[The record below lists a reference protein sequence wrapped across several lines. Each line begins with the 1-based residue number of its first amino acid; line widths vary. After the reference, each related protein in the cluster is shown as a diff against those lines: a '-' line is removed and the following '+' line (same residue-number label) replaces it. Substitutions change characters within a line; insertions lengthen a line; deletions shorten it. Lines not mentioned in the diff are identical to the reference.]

1 MNKIN
6 RHIRRF
12 IYFSFLL
19 IQKYLNWKTTLVLIA
34 VVIAATAMFFANRLT
49 KKLAYEERKKV
60 DVIQQALEMAVKQ
73 NEENLILASTIISSN
88 ETIPL
93 INTDSKDS
101 IINIIN
107 IDTLVSN
114 NQKDREQHL
123 IRVLAELKKMHPPI
137 EISISDTEKQ
147 FIYYGESQLLKQL
160 RYFPYLLLFILF
172 LFLLIVATFI
182 NTSGRQI
189 RDKVWVGMSK
199 ETAHQLGT
207 PLTSLVAWLEYLKT
221 TNIEKPALEEMQ
233 KDVFRLQLI
242 ADRFSKIG
250 SVPQLEEEILQ
261 NRLKEIISYMQ
272 RRASKNVQFEIHSNK
287 PEVLVVIC
295 GPLFDW
301 VIENLIRNALDAMD
315 GKGKISLQIRD
326 EITQTVI
333 DITDTGKGISPK
345 NVKRVFNPG
354 FSTKK
359 RGWGLGLSLAKRIIS
374 EYHYGDMFVKKS
386 ELGKGTT
393 FRIILKR

>member
-1 MNKIN
+1 M
-6 RHIRRF
+6 
-12 IYFSFLL
+12 
-19 IQKYLNWKTTLVLIA
+19 IQKYLNWKTTLVAIA
-34 VVIAATAMFFANRLT
+34 VVIATTALFFANRLT

-93 INTDSKDS
+93 INTDSRDS

-107 IDTLVSN
+107 IDTLISPN
-114 NQKDREQHL
+114 KKEREQHL
-123 IRVLAELKKMHPPI
+123 KDVLADLKKLHPPI
-137 EISISDTEKQ
+137 EINISATEKQ

-207 PLTSLVAWLEYLKT
+207 PLTSLVAWIEYLKS

-233 KDVFRLQLI
+233 KDVSRLQLI

-272 RRASKNVQFEIHSNK
+272 RRASKNVLFEMHSNK
-287 PEVLVVIC
+287 PDVLVVIC

-315 GKGKISLQIRD
+315 GKGKIILSIQD
-326 EITQTVI
+326 EITQTII
-333 DITDTGKGISPK
+333 DVTDTGKGISPK
-345 NVKRVFNPG
+345 NIKRVFNPG

-374 EYHYGDMFVKKS
+374 EYHYGDIFVKKS
-386 ELGKGTT
+386 EIGKGTT